1 MENFWPS
8 CLSRFE
14 QELST
19 QQFNTWIKPLR
30 AVIEDESLR
39 VFAPNRF
46 VMQWVKDRF
55 LKKIEQFAD
64 DLNIPNIKI
73 EFLLDDVASNGQNN
87 AKKSHPASQNGLGM
101 EIQATDANNQDSPDH
116 KSAKV
121 NLNLTLKNNIKKT
134 SAAQT
139 SQANRHVDHSGL
151 NPAFNLANYVT
162 GRANQLARAAAIQV
176 AEHPGSAYNPLF
188 IYGGV
193 GLGKT
198 HLLQAIGN
206 ELKLHN
212 PEAKIRYLHAERYVS
227 DVVKAYEHKA
237 FDEFKRQYHSLDLLL
252 IDDIQFFA
260 KKTRTQEEFFYAFNS
275 LIEAKKQIVIT
286 CDTYPKE
293 IADVDERLRTRFS
306 WGLTVAVEPP
316 ELEMRVAILLK
327 KAEAVKLNLPEDVA
341 FFIAKQIRSSVREL
355 EGALNRIIAM
365 AKFTGHAIDVN
376 LAKDALRDLIAV
388 RGRQV
393 TMENIQKTVADYYK
407 IKVAEMYSKKRTRN
421 FARPRQ
427 VAMALARE
435 LTNHSFPE
443 IGEAFGGR
451 HHTTV
456 MHACDEIDNLR
467 QNDPTLARDIGFLI
481 QVIRD

>member
-1 MENFWPS
+1 MENFWPT

-30 AVIEDESLR
+30 SEIEGNAIRLL
-39 VFAPNRF
+39 APNRF
-46 VMQWVKDRF
+46 VMQWVKERF
-55 LKKIEQFAD
+55 LKKIEQLANELNLVNIQI
-64 DLNIPNIKI
+64 DLV
-73 EFLLDDVASNGQNN
+73 LADVASKTTTVKSNTEKLKNSVDVNEIDSDGSQELSDVQIKH
-87 AKKSHPASQNGLGM
+87 KKNLHQVVSQLK
-101 EIQATDANNQDSPDH
+101 AANN
-116 KSAKV
+116 
-121 NLNLTLKNNIKKT
+121 KNNGVTGI
-134 SAAQT
+134 A
-139 SQANRHVDHSGL
+139 SGL
-151 NPAFNLANYVT
+151 NSSFNFNNYVT

-176 AEHPGSAYNPLF
+176 AENPGTAYNPLF

-206 ELKLHN
+206 ELKHHN
-212 PEAKIRYLHAERYVS
+212 PDAKIRYLHAERYVT

-237 FDEFKRQYHSLDLLL
+237 FDEFKHQYHSLDLLL

-260 KKTRTQEEFFYAFNS
+260 KKNRTQEEFFYAFNA

-293 IADVDERLRTRFS
+293 IIDVDERLRTRFS

-327 KAEAVKLNLPEDVA
+327 KAEAVNLTLPEDVA

-365 AKFTGHAIDVN
+365 AKFTGHAIDVH

-388 RGRQV
+388 RGRQI

-427 VAMALARE
+427 IAMALSRE

-456 MHACDEIDNLR
+456 MHACDEIDLLR
-467 QNDPTLARDIGFLI
+467 QNDPTYTRDISFLI

>member
-8 CLSRFE
+8 CLERL
-14 QELST
+14 ELALSA
-19 QQFNTWIKPLR
+19 QQFNTWIKPLQ
-30 AVIEDESLR
+30 VEIEGNIVRL
-39 VFAPNRF
+39 VAPNRF

-55 LKKIEQFAD
+55 SKKIEQYAHESNLDHVQIVFSVANHPPEQVAKAPLVNNHALSKPAD
-64 DLNIPNIKI
+64 QMAVIQ
-73 EFLLDDVASNGQNN
+73 ELL
-87 AKKSHPASQNGLGM
+87 
-101 EIQATDANNQDSPDH
+101 SPQVVTS
-116 KSAKV
+116 KTS
-121 NLNLTLKNNIKKT
+121 KKT
-134 SAAQT
+134 SSA
-139 SQANRHVDHSGL
+139 SKPSLHKEKSGL
-151 NPAFNLANYVT
+151 NEAFNFNNYVT

-176 AEHPGSAYNPLF
+176 AENPGAAYNPLF

-206 ELKLHN
+206 ELKHHN

-227 DVVKAYEHKA
+227 DVVKAYENKA
-237 FDEFKRQYHSLDLLL
+237 FDDFKQKYHSLDLLL

-275 LIEAKKQIVIT
+275 LVETKKQIVIT

-293 IADVDERLRTRFS
+293 IIDVDERLRTRFS

-327 KAEAVKLNLPEDVA
+327 KAEAVNLVLSEDVA
-341 FFIAKQIRSSVREL
+341 FFVAKQIRSSVREL

-365 AKFTGHAIDVN
+365 AKFTGHAIDVH

-393 TMENIQKTVADYYK
+393 TLENIQKTVADYYK
-407 IKVAEMYSKKRTRN
+407 IKVAEMYSKKRSRN

-456 MHACDEIDNLR
+456 MHACDEIDLLR
-467 QNDPTLARDIGFLI
+467 KNDPTYTRDISFLI

>member
-8 CLSRFE
+8 CLERL
-14 QELST
+14 ELALSA
-19 QQFNTWIKPLR
+19 QQFNTWIKPLQ
-30 AVIEDESLR
+30 VEIEGNIVRL
-39 VFAPNRF
+39 VAPNRF

-55 LKKIEQFAD
+55 SKKIEQYAHESNLDHVQIVFSVANHPLEQVAKAPLVNNHALSKPAD
-64 DLNIPNIKI
+64 QMAVIQ
-73 EFLLDDVASNGQNN
+73 ELL
-87 AKKSHPASQNGLGM
+87 
-101 EIQATDANNQDSPDH
+101 SPQVVTS
-116 KSAKV
+116 KTS
-121 NLNLTLKNNIKKT
+121 KKT
-134 SAAQT
+134 SSA
-139 SQANRHVDHSGL
+139 SKPSLHKEKSGL
-151 NPAFNLANYVT
+151 NEAFNFNNYVT

-176 AEHPGSAYNPLF
+176 AENPGAAYNPLF

-227 DVVKAYEHKA
+227 DVVKAYENKA
-237 FDEFKRQYHSLDLLL
+237 FDDFKQKYHSLDLLL

-275 LIEAKKQIVIT
+275 LVETKKQIVIT

-293 IADVDERLRTRFS
+293 IIDVDERLRTRFS

-327 KAEAVKLNLPEDVA
+327 KAEAVNLVLSEDVA
-341 FFIAKQIRSSVREL
+341 FFVAKQIRSSVREL

-365 AKFTGHAIDVN
+365 AKFTGHAIDVH

-393 TMENIQKTVADYYK
+393 TLENIQKTVADYYK
-407 IKVAEMYSKKRTRN
+407 IKVAEMYSKKRSRN

-456 MHACDEIDNLR
+456 MHACDEIDLLR
-467 QNDPTLARDIGFLI
+467 KNDPTYTRDISFLI

>member
-1 MENFWPS
+1 MENFWPT

-19 QQFNTWIKPLR
+19 QQFNTWIKPLYAEIEGN
-30 AVIEDESLR
+30 AVRL
-39 VFAPNRF
+39 VAPNRF
-46 VMQWVKDRF
+46 VMQWVKERF
-55 LKKIEQFAD
+55 LKKIEQFAR
-64 DLNIPNIKI
+64 DLHLNNIQIDFVISDSELKN
-73 EFLLDDVASNGQNN
+73 DDV
-87 AKKSHPASQNGLGM
+87 
-101 EIQATDANNQDSPDH
+101 
-116 KSAKV
+116 
-121 NLNLTLKNNIKKT
+121 KNNKEKSNTQIGSSNNINLLEPQISKAIAATKSTTKKNHEL
-134 SAAQT
+134 SKE
-139 SQANRHVDHSGL
+139 NSGL
-151 NPAFNLANYVT
+151 NSTFNFDNYVT

-176 AEHPGSAYNPLF
+176 AENPGNAYNPLF

-206 ELKLHN
+206 ELKQHN
-212 PEAKIRYLHAERYVS
+212 PDAKIRYLHAERYVS

-327 KAEAVKLNLPEDVA
+327 KAEAVNLNLSEDVA
-341 FFIAKQIRSSVREL
+341 FFVAKQIRSSVREL

-365 AKFTGHAIDVN
+365 AKFTGHAIDIH

-407 IKVAEMYSKKRTRN
+407 IKVSEMYSKKRTRN

-427 VAMALARE
+427 IAMALSRE

-456 MHACDEIDNLR
+456 MHACDEVDLLR
-467 QNDPTLARDIGFLI
+467 QNDPTFTRDISFLV

>member
-1 MENFWPS
+1 MENFWS
-8 CLSRFE
+8 TCLSRFE
-14 QELST
+14 QELSA
-19 QQFNTWIKPLR
+19 QQFNTWIKPLKMEVVDNTVR
-30 AVIEDESLR
+30 LL
-39 VFAPNRF
+39 APNKF
-46 VMQWVKDRF
+46 VQQWVKDRF
-55 LKKIEQFAD
+55 LNKIETLASE
-64 DLNIPNIKI
+64 LLPENTVVELLISEKIANKTVARIPNKSVAPA
-73 EFLLDDVASNGQNN
+73 ENDDVSTTKVVT
-87 AKKSHPASQNGLGM
+87 AKAL
-101 EIQATDANNQDSPDH
+101 
-116 KSAKV
+116 V
-121 NLNLTLKNNIKKT
+121 NRR
-134 SAAQT
+134 SGERA
-139 SQANRHVDHSGL
+139 SGL
-151 NPAFNLANYVT
+151 NSSFNFDNYVT

-176 AEHPGSAYNPLF
+176 ADNPGQAYNPLF

-206 ELKLHN
+206 QLKHQN
-212 PEAKIRYLHAERYVS
+212 PDANIRYLHAERYVS
-227 DVVKAYEHKA
+227 DVVKAYENKA

-260 KKTRTQEEFFYAFNS
+260 KKTRTQEEFFYAFNT
-275 LIEAKKQIVIT
+275 LIEEKKQIVIT

-293 IADVDERLRTRFS
+293 IIDVDERLRTRFS

-327 KAEAVKLNLPEDVA
+327 KAEESKINLTEDVA
-341 FFIAKQIRSSVREL
+341 FFVAKQIRSSVREL

-365 AKFTGHAIDVN
+365 AQFTGHAIDVH

-388 RGRQV
+388 RGRQI
-393 TMENIQKTVADYYK
+393 TIENIQKTVADYYK
-407 IKVAEMYSKKRTRN
+407 IKVSEMHSKKRSRN

-427 VAMALARE
+427 IAMSLARE

-443 IGEAFGGR
+443 IGEAFGSR

-456 MHACDEIDNLR
+456 MHACEEIEQLR
-467 QNDPTLARDIGFLI
+467 LNDQAIARDIGFLT